1 MDKGWEGERKGG
13 KEGGM
18 EGELKGREGGWKD
31 GERKEVSLC
40 LEGAGVCSDQLTWL
54 LELGNPGFQDQS
66 IK

>member
-1 MDKGWEGERKGG
+1 MGGRKKGG

-18 EGELKGREGGWKD
+18 EGEIKGKEGGQRY

-40 LEGAGVCSDQLTWL
+40 LEGAGVCSYQLTQL